1 MMIARVREMVEQARS
16 PSRELLERLKVWR
29 EVLLTMNLP
38 EDKPIDGVSRW
49 LIMTRAAVIPMTLT
63 SGLLAGLI
71 AAGAANARWRYFF
84 LALIGLVLAHAS
96 NNLINDYF
104 DLESGID
111 TAEAPRALYAPHP
124 ILSGWITRGG
134 LLRAIVA
141 INAIDAAILV
151 VLFMAR
157 GWPVVAFALAGL
169 LISVFYVAPPL
180 RLKHHGLGEPAVFIV
195 WGPLMVCGTYF
206 VTTGQL
212 PAWVWSASLPYA
224 ILVTSV
230 LIGKHIDKLPYD
242 SERQVRTLPVILGQ
256 SAALRMNQ
264 ALMCAFYVVVA
275 ILVFSG
281 VFAFA
286 TLIVLGGVPMLRQTL
301 SLYSQP
307 KPDKPPANYPVWP
320 LWYVASAFVHA
331 RRAGGLLILGLL
343 LGWVLG

>member
-1 MMIARVREMVEQARS
+1 MVEQARS
-16 PSRELLERLKVWR
+16 PSRELLERLNVWR

-49 LIMTRAAVIPMTLT
+49 LIMTRAGVIPMTLT
-63 SGLLAGLI
+63 SGLVAGLLAI
-71 AAGAANARWRYFF
+71 GAPHANWLYFM
-84 LALIGLVLAHAS
+84 LALVGLVLAHAS

-141 INAIDAAILV
+141 INAIDAAILI

-169 LISVFYVAPPL
+169 LISVFYVAPPV

-206 VTTGQL
+206 VITGAL
-212 PAWVWSASLPYA
+212 PGWVWSASLPYA
-224 ILVTSV
+224 ILVTTV

-256 SAALRMNQ
+256 RTALRLNQ
-264 ALMCAFYVVVA
+264 VLMCAFYVVVG
-275 ILVFSG
+275 ILVLVK

-286 TLIVLGGVPMLRQTL
+286 TLIVLAAVPMLRQTL
-301 SLYSQP
+301 DLYSRP
-307 KPDKPPANYPVWP
+307 KPDQPPPNYPVWP

-331 RRAGGLLILGLL
+331 RRAGALLVLGLILGWIV
-343 LGWVLG
+343 G